1 LLEKECSVSSFSKL
15 QTSIEIIKNTKV
27 KSKHFFFYI
36 QKNNKNK
43 NHMKIKNKKSLNL
56 ALDHSELCELSINLK
71 SFV

>member
-43 NHMKIKNKKSLNL
+43 NHMKIKNKKSLSL

>member
-1 LLEKECSVSSFSKL
+1 VSFFSKL

-27 KSKHFFFYI
+27 KSKHFFSNI

-43 NHMKIKNKKSLNL
+43 NHMKIKNKKNFSL

>member
-1 LLEKECSVSSFSKL
+1 VSSFSKL

-27 KSKHFFFYI
+27 KSKHFISII

-43 NHMKIKNKKSLNL
+43 KHMKIKNKKSLSL